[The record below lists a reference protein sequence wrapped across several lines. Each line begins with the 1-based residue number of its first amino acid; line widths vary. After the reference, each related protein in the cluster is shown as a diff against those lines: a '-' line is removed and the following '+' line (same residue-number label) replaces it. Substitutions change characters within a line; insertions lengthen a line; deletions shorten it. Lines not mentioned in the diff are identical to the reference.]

1 MKCNERKLLNYN
13 KQKTNKLKQKN
24 WLNREKQIGNNYTN
38 LQEYIGLYI
47 KNIVPQNKKDVF
59 KLGI

>member
-1 MKCNERKLLNYN
+1 MQRKKIIKL
-13 KQKTNKLKQKN
+13 QQTKTNKLKQKN